1 VSTQVT
7 ILNQDLRA
15 IENEEK
21 KEDNTIGKVLEIQIS
36 IYYYYRYLCTVKKEY
51 GRCKSC

>member
-1 VSTQVT
+1 MSTQVT

-15 IENEEK
+15 IENKEK

-36 IYYYYRYLCTVKKEY
+36 IYYYYRYLCTVKK
-51 GRCKSC
+51 RIWQM